1 MPVILRDTPLR
12 SFTAH
17 KKVALTFVS
26 RQPLT
31 ENRLLDDLYQAGGH
45 MLRED
50 LLDLSGIIRV
60 TPGKMVVNGG

>member
-1 MPVILRDTPLR
+1 M
-12 SFTAH
+12 
-17 KKVALTFVS
+17 ALTFVS

-50 LLDLSGIIRV
+50 LLDLSGTIRV